1 MGFGLAWLGFLDLGP
16 LIFYNRWVLRDLVL
30 NKCGCTR
37 LPAGCVGG
45 YCSGSVGL
53 DVFGLWEI
61 RAFGAFIDL
70 SLLALFFSCI
80 LRLSRVD
87 AGYWI
92 FVPFILFHFIGLVTA
107 AVVGFVRVPM
117 LSRLQGAE
125 TLHFSCLTPVIGETC
140 EYVDFGDKT
149 FTCRHCNA
157 FFWLQERLARSSK
170 KNPSF
175 SLCCLNGRVSL
186 PTVQPTPP
194 ILDFLLDPS
203 NGSALKKFR
212 DNIRAYNSMF
222 AFTSMGAKIDT
233 SVNDQPALYVFK
245 ISGHCHHLLGSLLPV
260 DGESPKFA
268 QLYVFDTA
276 HEVAN
281 RLLPFT
287 RGSKSSSL
295 DENIVVDLL
304 RMLDETNELAKLFRK
319 ARDKTQNIQS
329 IDYKLRLLG
338 KRNHDSRQYD
348 DPTSNDNG
356 GLVVGDI
363 GDFFSERDIIIE
375 SFSGHEKTR
384 KRSRVS
390 MRAYYAYLINERPG
404 CDNTIIKGGHL
415 YQQFLVDAFVNVEE
429 DRLDYIRA
437 NQKDLRSEIYK
448 GIHEAV
454 LNGDVE
460 GFSTGKIIVPSSLTG
475 SPRYMINNYQDAMA
489 ICRAY
494 RNPDLFITFTCN
506 VNWPEIRREL
516 TKDRIYKHEDKPDII
531 TRVFRSKVIDMLAFI
546 KSGKPFGQIIADVC
560 AIEFQKRGLPHTHIL
575 IWLHSN
581 FKCRTPEDVDSIVSA
596 EIPDKLTDPKCYEI
610 VSRFMMYGPC
620 GLANPKSQRRDLKDN
635 FVIKN
640 GIQLNNRYVV
650 PYNRELL
657 LRYNAHINIEIC
669 CQSML
674 IKYLF
679 KYVSK
684 GSDRCRVV
692 VEKDRADEI
701 HTYMNCRFICPYEAV
716 WRLLQFPIHSRSPP
730 VERLQIHLPLH
741 QNVVYSGN
749 ESLPSILQK
758 PGIEKTMLTEWFTR
772 NRTDHEARQLYYS
785 EFPHKYVWDAGQKEW
800 IPRSKGFSLG
810 RLTYVHPAS
819 GELYFLRLLLN
830 HIRGALSFD
839 YLKNVSGVVHPTFQ
853 LACKTLGLLGDD
865 KEWEDVFC
873 EAMATATSPQI
884 RNLFVSVVLFCD
896 VADPEVLLN
905 KFWRS
910 MYDVIITRF
919 KSSFAMPNLKLFDD
933 ELKNYVLYELELLF
947 NFAGT
952 SLEKQKL
959 SMPDGRLLSEIK
971 NKLLREELNYDTA
984 DLICQHSS
992 AFPQLNQCQLNVY
1005 DCVVKSVLEKRQEL
1019 IFVHGHGGTGKTFL
1033 WHTIINRLRSDGLI
1047 VLVVASSGIASLL
1060 LPGGRTAHSR
1070 FKIPLTVSDT
1080 SSCEIKKKTDLARL
1094 LQMTSLIVWDE
1105 APMNN
1110 RCCFEALDR
1119 SLRDVLTN
1127 GNDLPNDKP
1136 FGGKSIL

>member
-1 MGFGLAWLGFLDLGP
+1 
-16 LIFYNRWVLRDLVL
+16 
-30 NKCGCTR
+30 
-37 LPAGCVGG
+37 
-45 YCSGSVGL
+45 
-53 DVFGLWEI
+53 
-61 RAFGAFIDL
+61 
-70 SLLALFFSCI
+70 
-80 LRLSRVD
+80 
-87 AGYWI
+87 
-92 FVPFILFHFIGLVTA
+92 
-107 AVVGFVRVPM
+107 
-117 LSRLQGAE
+117 
-125 TLHFSCLTPVIGETC
+125 
-140 EYVDFGDKT
+140 
-149 FTCRHCNA
+149 
-157 FFWLQERLARSSK
+157 
-170 KNPSF
+170 
-175 SLCCLNGRVSL
+175 
-186 PTVQPTPP
+186 
-194 ILDFLLDPS
+194 
-203 NGSALKKFR
+203 
-212 DNIRAYNSMF
+212 
-222 AFTSMGAKIDT
+222 MGAKIDT
-233 SVNDQPALYVFK
+233 SVNDQPTPYVFK
-245 ISGHCHHLLGSLLPV
+245 IS
-260 DGESPKFA
+260 
-268 QLYVFDTA
+268 
-276 HEVAN
+276 VAN

-348 DPTSNDNG
+348 DPTSNDIG
-356 GLVVGDI
+356 ALVVGDI

-384 KRSRVS
+384 KRSRVP

-404 CDNTIIKGGHL
+404 CDNTIIKGGRL

-448 GIHEAV
+448 GIHEVV

-460 GFSTGKIIVPSSLTG
+460 GFSTGKIIVPSSLT
-475 SPRYMINNYQDAMA
+475 
-489 ICRAY
+489 
-494 RNPDLFITFTCN
+494 
-506 VNWPEIRREL
+506 
-516 TKDRIYKHEDKPDII
+516 
-531 TRVFRSKVIDMLAFI
+531 
-546 KSGKPFGQIIADVC
+546 
-560 AIEFQKRGLPHTHIL
+560 
-575 IWLHSN
+575 
-581 FKCRTPEDVDSIVSA
+581 A

-610 VSRFMMYGPC
+610 VSRFMMC
-620 GLANPKSQRRDLKDN
+620 RDLKDN

-758 PGIEKTMLTEWFTR
+758 P
-772 NRTDHEARQLYYS
+772 
-785 EFPHKYVWDAGQKEW
+785 
-800 IPRSKGFSLG
+800 
-810 RLTYVHPAS
+810 
-819 GELYFLRLLLN
+819 
-830 HIRGALSFD
+830 
-839 YLKNVSGVVHPTFQ
+839 
-853 LACKTLGLLGDD
+853 
-865 KEWEDVFC
+865 
-873 EAMATATSPQI
+873 
-884 RNLFVSVVLFCD
+884 
-896 VADPEVLLN
+896 EVLLN

-1005 DCVVKSVLEKRQEL
+1005 DCAVKSVLEKRQEL

-1047 VLVVASSGIASLL
+1047 VLVVSSSGIASLL

-1080 SSCEIKKKTDLARL
+1080 SS
-1094 LQMTSLIVWDE
+1094 S
-1105 APMNN
+1105 
-1110 RCCFEALDR
+1110 LDR

-1136 FGGKSIL
+1136 FENMRLSSNGLSNDQKKELAIFANWILAIDDGTQHDVLFPDDYDASMIKIPQDLLLEPGSNPILAIVSAVYPSIRMKRIYLSTDTICKTSSDGDNADILYPVEFIYQLEFNGVPSHTISLRIGTPIMLLRNLNLSAGLCNKTRLIVTQLAERVIEAQIITGSFIGNRGGVIQAVAKTRDLPTFAATVIEGNHYEIKGFYTYENIAVNTIVAHDVVIDLKFNTKITGIEAITPSVPRYYFNFIDYAHIMTKSKSSRILTDVLGRLKALQPLEQVMVRGQTLENKREFMLENIHGEELRITLWGDSARDFDGLALHNLPSPVIIAFAGFRVTEFKGKPNLNSTAASLWYFNPDIPECLAYKHL